1 MSVPMQWL
9 MGERYLQQSN
19 RPGNNNKNV
28 DINISALDAF
38 LE

>member
-9 MGERYLQQSN
+9 LGDWYLQQSN

-28 DINISALDAF
+28 DIKFSAQDAF